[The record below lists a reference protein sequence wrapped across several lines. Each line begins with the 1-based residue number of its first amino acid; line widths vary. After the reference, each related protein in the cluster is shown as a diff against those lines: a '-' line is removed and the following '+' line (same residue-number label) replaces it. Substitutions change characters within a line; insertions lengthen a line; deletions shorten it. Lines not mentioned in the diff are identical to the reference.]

1 MLLLYSL
8 PCLSPQYRQEVKPRL
23 TPYILPL
30 TQVALTGSL
39 YTVLMVAGERFLNI
53 HRPFSHSYTVRT
65 FNLPWKKSKE
75 VPHPHLNCF

>member
-8 PCLSPQYRQEVKPRL
+8 PCLSPQYRQEAKPRL

-39 YTVLMVAGERFLNI
+39 YTVVMLAGERFLNI
-53 HRPFSHSYTVRT
+53 HKPFSHNHTV
-65 FNLPWKKSKE
+65 W
-75 VPHPHLNCF
+75 